1 MTFALKFRIFV
12 ENKKEKNMKIG
23 VIRKENATEM
33 WSTCTMETF
42 LEKVKKETKG
52 KYI

>member
-1 MTFALKFRIFV
+1 
-12 ENKKEKNMKIG
+12 MKIG
-23 VIRKENATEM
+23 VIRKENANEV
-33 WSTCTMETF
+33 WSTCTIETF